1 MIGPVYGKEKT
12 NPLGII
18 QFINKVDMTPISES
32 DVKKFQ
38 EMADLIGLCIE
49 NTTSITQTV
58 GVTLKINERM
68 RNIQKIMADEKTHND
83 NYPTF
88 KILDELDDR
97 FKAIKQTSEK
107 LF

>member
-1 MIGPVYGKEKT
+1 
-12 NPLGII
+12 
-18 QFINKVDMTPISES
+18 
-32 DVKKFQ
+32 
-38 EMADLIGLCIE
+38 
-49 NTTSITQTV
+49 
-58 GVTLKINERM
+58 M